1 MIDFVIFPPRWLAME
16 HTFRPPWFHR
26 NVASEFMG
34 LVHGVYDAKAEG
46 FVPGGASLHNCM
58 TGHGPDAGTFEKAST
73 RDISTP
79 DRITDTMAFMFET
92 RLVIRPTKFAL
103 EAAELQHD
111 YATCWQGLAKHFDP
125 AQP

>member
-1 MIDFVIFPPRWLAME
+1 
-16 HTFRPPWFHR
+16 
-26 NVASEFMG
+26 
-34 LVHGVYDAKAEG
+34 
-46 FVPGGASLHNCM
+46 M

-73 RDISTP
+73 RDISAP

-92 RLVIRPTKFAL
+92 RLAIRPTKFAL

-111 YATCWQGLAKHFDP
+111 YYTCWQGLAKHFDP